1 MVIPQDQP
9 LSPQAYAF
17 LASLVHERSRIQL
30 GPDRQ
35 ALLAGRLGQRLR
47 ALGLAGY
54 EDYCRLLDSPQG
66 DEEVGCLIDLVS
78 TNHTH
83 FFREAD
89 HFSILADHVLPR
101 LTDRRGP
108 FGRPLQVW
116 SAASSSGEEP
126 YTLAIVLAEFARQ
139 RPHVTWQ
146 VHATDISRRMLD
158 RCRSGIY
165 EAEKVAVPDEQLLR
179 RYFLRGFGE
188 REGFYR
194 VRPELRRLVHV
205 QHVNL
210 FQSDYPLPAGLDVI
224 FCRNVM
230 IYFDQPSRQELLDR
244 LVPMLAPGGML
255 FVGHAES
262 LLGLR
267 HDLRTAWPSVYLR
280 PE

>member
-1 MVIPQDQP
+1 MVIPLEQP

-17 LASLVHERSRIQL
+17 LATLVHERSRIQL

-47 ALGLAGY
+47 MLGLAGY
-54 EDYCRLLDSPQG
+54 EDYCRLLESPQG
-66 DEEVGCLIDLVS
+66 EEEVGSLIDLVS

-83 FFREAD
+83 FFREPE
-89 HFSILADHVLPR
+89 HFTILADRVLPR
-101 LTDRRGP
+101 LADRRGP
-108 FGRPLQVW
+108 SGRPLQIW

-146 VHATDISRRMLD
+146 VYASDISRRMLE
-158 RCRSGIY
+158 RCRLGIY
-165 EAEKVAVPDEQLLR
+165 EAEKVAVPDEQLR
-179 RYFLRGFGE
+179 RYFLRGFAE

-194 VRPELRRLVHV
+194 VRPELRRHVHV
-205 QHVNL
+205 HHINL
-210 FQSDYPLPAGLDVI
+210 FQPDYPLPAGLDVI

-230 IYFDQPSRQELLDR
+230 IYFDQPSRQELLER
-244 LVPMLAPGGML
+244 LVAMLAPGGTL

-267 HDLRTAWPSVYLR
+267 HGLRTEWPSVYVR

>member
-1 MVIPQDQP
+1 MAIPSEQP

-17 LASLVHERSRIQL
+17 LANLVHRRSRIQL

-47 ALGLAGY
+47 DLGLAGY
-54 EDYCRLLDSPQG
+54 EDYCRLLESPQG
-66 DEEVGCLIDLVS
+66 EEEVGSLIDLVA

-83 FFREAD
+83 FFREAE
-89 HFSILADHVLPR
+89 HFSILADRVLPR
-101 LTDRRGP
+101 LADRRGP
-108 FGRPLQVW
+108 TGRPLQFW

-126 YTLAIVLAEFARQ
+126 YTLAIVLAEFARR

-146 VHATDISRRMLD
+146 VHASDISRRMLD

-179 RYFLRGFGE
+179 RYFLRGFGQ

-194 VRPELRRLVHV
+194 VRPELRRFVHV

-210 FQSDYPLPAGLDVI
+210 FQPDYPLPAGLDVI

-244 LVPMLAPGGML
+244 LVAMLAPGGAL
-255 FVGHAES
+255 VVGHAES

-267 HDLRTAWPSVYLR
+267 HGLRTAWPSVYLR

>member
-1 MVIPQDQP
+1 MVIPPEQP

-17 LASLVHERSRIQL
+17 LANLVYERSRIQL

-35 ALLAGRLGQRLR
+35 ALLTGRLGQRLR
-47 ALGLAGY
+47 SLGLAGY
-54 EDYCRLLDSPQG
+54 EDYCRLLESRQG
-66 DEEVGCLIDLVS
+66 EEEVGSLIDLVS

-83 FFREAD
+83 FFRESE
-89 HFSILADHVLPR
+89 HFAILADRVLPR
-101 LTDRRGP
+101 LADRRGAS
-108 FGRPLQVW
+108 GRPLQIW
-116 SAASSSGEEP
+116 SAAASSGEDP

-146 VHATDISRRMLD
+146 VHASDISNRMLA
-158 RCRSGIY
+158 RCRLGIY
-165 EAEKVAVPDEQLLR
+165 EAEKVAVPDADLR

-194 VRPELRRLVHV
+194 VRPELRRHVHV

-210 FQSDYPLPAGLDVI
+210 FQLEYPVPAGLDVI

-244 LVPMLAPGGML
+244 LVAMLAPGGVL
-255 FVGHAES
+255 FMGHAES
-262 LLGLR
+262 LIGLR
-267 HDLRTAWPSVYLR
+267 HRLRTVWPSVYLR